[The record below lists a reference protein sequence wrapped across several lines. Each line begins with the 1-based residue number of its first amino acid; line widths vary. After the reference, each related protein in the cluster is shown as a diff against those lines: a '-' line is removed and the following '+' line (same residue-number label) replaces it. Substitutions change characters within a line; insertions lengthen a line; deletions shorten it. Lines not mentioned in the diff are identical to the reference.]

1 MVTQEDFTV
10 YDPSETKNLDE
21 FKSASQIPDALWV
34 DRTRN
39 LPVGSSFTANRP
51 DSESVRAFKRKIN
64 RAAMV
69 HFKSLEWK
77 SRDLNLTGDNEPIHF
92 IVKIKA
98 QDVTAY
104 NNALK
109 AKQQQATQE
118 VQQPI
123 EVNSSITNTSETEP
137 APVGSGRR
145 SARG

>member
-10 YDPSETKNLDE
+10 YDPSEAKALDE
-21 FKSASQIPDALWV
+21 FKSASQIPDPLWV

-39 LPVGSSFTANRP
+39 LPVGAAFTANRP

-69 HFKSLEWK
+69 HFKTLEWK
-77 SRDLNLTGDNEPIHF
+77 SRDLNLAGDSEPVHF
-92 IVKIKA
+92 IVKVKA
-98 QDVTAY
+98 QDTTAY
-104 NNALK
+104 NNSLK
-109 AKQQQATQE
+109 AKQAAQE
-118 VQQPI
+118 VQQPT
-123 EVNSSITNTSETEP
+123 EVNSSTTDTSETEP